1 MRLVLRRKSSPRR
14 DSHYLRSRRG
24 VSPIIAELILVA
36 VTVSIGFAF
45 WTSANST
52 AGTKVSGF
60 VEKSSSNINKIKED
74 FVMVN
79 TAFNYDHSSNPPNPT
94 SGMITIWVYNI
105 GLLETEISQIQ
116 VERKSTQEVAV
127 FDSSKFVLGST
138 NCISPTISIEE
149 LDCIVVDLNDPSSG
163 PTITIVSGEIYVV
176 LGTALRGTTATLQE
190 VSP

>member
-1 MRLVLRRKSSPRR
+1 MRRKSSSKR
-14 DSHYLRSRRG
+14 DSHPLRSRQG

-36 VTVSIGFAF
+36 ITVSIGFAF

-52 AGTKVSGF
+52 AGTQLSGF
-60 VEKSSSNINKIKED
+60 VEKSSSNVNKIKED

-94 SGMITIWVYNI
+94 SGMITIWVYNN
-105 GLLETEISQIQ
+105 GLLETEIIQIQ

-138 NCISPTISIEE
+138 NCISPAISIEE

-163 PTITIVSGEIYVV
+163 PTISIASGEIYVV
-176 LGTALRGTTATLQE
+176 LGTAFRGTTATLQE
-190 VSP
+190 VAP

>member
-1 MRLVLRRKSSPRR
+1 M
-14 DSHYLRSRRG
+14 
-24 VSPIIAELILVA
+24 IA

-52 AGTKVSGF
+52 AGTQLSGF
-60 VEKSSSNINKIKED
+60 VEKSSSNVNKIKED

-79 TAFNYDHSSNPPNPT
+79 TAFNYDHSSNPPNST
-94 SGMITIWVYNI
+94 SGMITLWVYNN
-105 GLLETEISQIQ
+105 GLLETEIIQIQ

-127 FDSSKFVLGST
+127 FDSSKFVLGAT

-163 PTITIVSGEIYVV
+163 PLITIASGEIYVL

-190 VSP
+190 VAP